1 MYIFISSSAIFLT
14 SLVLSHHE
22 AEIYKRKEKF
32 MSSNSRNLEPS
43 ELLTL
48 YWNYYQLHAEQRMKI
63 TELFIAVETIL
74 FSVYAATFGQSLSL
88 ALIISIAIFIIGMIC
103 YFLDVRSTMLL
114 HDCRIAIRELES
126 RFMPNY
132 SQNMRLFTCVKNHE
146 GLIRFSKLIR
156 GCYLSVG
163 LAGIVMI
170 VIAILA

>member
-1 MYIFISSSAIFLT
+1 
-14 SLVLSHHE
+14 
-22 AEIYKRKEKF
+22 

-43 ELLTL
+43 ELLNL

-63 TELFIAVETIL
+63 TELFITVETIL
-74 FSVYAATFGQSLSL
+74 FGVYAAMFGKNLSL
-88 ALIISIAIFIIGMIC
+88 TLIISIAVLVIGLIC

-146 GLIRFSKLIR
+146 GIIHFARLIR
-156 GCYLSVG
+156 GCYLSVS
-163 LAGIVMI
+163 LAGIIMI
-170 VIAILA
+170 IIAVLA